1 MMKPPLL
8 IVSLILFLLSGCSQQ
23 SDRLEAALNHAGSH
37 GSELEK
43 VIRHYEDDSLK
54 LRAAKFLIENM
65 PYHFS
70 VVETMVS
77 PEGKEYYPDI
87 TQFDGKE
94 SVKRHCDS
102 LFAVGYR
109 VRKQHVF
116 DNRTLTADYL
126 IDQIDLAFEAWG
138 KPWAKE
144 VSFDDFCRYV
154 LPYRAEN
161 EQTCNI
167 RKQLMDI
174 YIPLLDSAGVQ
185 SVDDACR
192 VVNGR
197 LKSELRFSETGH
209 PLKSTPEETLR
220 AKTGACDALCNYMI
234 YVMRA
239 VGLPIVRHQ
248 TVWTRMDNSHFWT
261 AVKLKDGFFDFDPGE
276 NLSDSLQYDLMRKE
290 ILRPAKV
297 YRSVYEAD
305 LSLSPAN
312 DDGYATFLKSPLLRD
327 VTAGRLI
334 PAYTLHVPVPGSEY
348 EEGRQLYLCT
358 YNHFRWVPIAVGRAD
373 GNGHAVFAD
382 VAGRNFLMVG
392 EASGSNSLRMVG
404 VPFYTDGKG
413 GSFLLDTDTGTGV
426 SYSFTRTPDE
436 PLQILYYWDKEA
448 DDFVQLDCDS
458 YTDTTQVYTH
468 IPKDALLHYRKQ
480 SAKGSQPVGMIH
492 EGEYVNARKW

>member
-1 MMKPPLL
+1 MLRF
-8 IVSLILFLLSGCSQQ
+8 IFYVVCSLCLFASCQKNGHLQT
-23 SDRLEAALNHAGSH
+23 ALNHAGDNRV
-37 GSELEK
+37 ELEK
-43 VIRHYEDDSLK
+43 VLRHYEEDTLK

-70 VVETMVS
+70 VVEMLVS

-87 TQFDGKE
+87 TRFSGKE
-94 SVKRHCDS
+94 SVRRHCDS

-116 DNRTLTADYL
+116 DIQTLTADYL

-138 KPWAKE
+138 KPWARE

-161 EQTCNI
+161 EAVCKI
-167 RKQLMDI
+167 RKQLMDT

-192 VVNGR
+192 IINGR

-209 PLKSTPEETLR
+209 PLKSTLEETLR
-220 AKTGACDALCNYMI
+220 TRTGACDALCNYMI

-305 LSLSPAN
+305 LSLSATE
-312 DDGYATFLKSPLLRD
+312 DDGYVTFLKSPLLRD
-327 VTAGRLI
+327 VTGGRLI
-334 PAYTLHVPVPGSEY
+334 PAHPLHVPVPGSDY
-348 EEGRQLYLCT
+348 RDSFISAPT
-358 YNHFRWVPIAVGRAD
+358 IIS
-373 GNGHAVFAD
+373 
-382 VAGRNFLMVG
+382 AG
-392 EASGSNSLRMVG
+392 LR
-404 VPFYTDGKG
+404 
-413 GSFLLDTDTGTGV
+413 
-426 SYSFTRTPDE
+426 
-436 PLQILYYWDKEA
+436 
-448 DDFVQLDCDS
+448 
-458 YTDTTQVYTH
+458 
-468 IPKDALLHYRKQ
+468 
-480 SAKGSQPVGMIH
+480 
-492 EGEYVNARKW
+492 